1 MLVQTFS
8 KAFVMADFYW
18 NQAKI
23 EKELC
28 ENKAKPEM
36 KCKGHCQLKKEL
48 EKENKKEIPQQK
60 QEIQLFL
67 KADLYSLTPM
77 LHKTVKSYGLSM
89 NDNRLFNNSTVVFR
103 PPTC

>member
-18 NQAKI
+18 NQARI
-23 EKELC
+23 EQELC

-48 EKENKKEIPQQK
+48 EKENKKEIPQQL
-60 QEIQLFL
+60 QEIKLFL
-67 KADLYSLTPM
+67 KADTYSWKPM
-77 LHKTVKSYGLSM
+77 FSETVIHFGLST
-89 NDNRLFNNSTVVFR
+89 NDNRLFSHANFIFR
-103 PPTC
+103 PPAS